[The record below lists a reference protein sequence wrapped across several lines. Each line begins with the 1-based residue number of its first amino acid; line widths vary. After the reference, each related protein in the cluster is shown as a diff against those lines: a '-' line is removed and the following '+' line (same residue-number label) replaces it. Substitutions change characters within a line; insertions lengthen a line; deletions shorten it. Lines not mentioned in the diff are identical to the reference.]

1 MKLKTFQ
8 NENFKKGKAIIEIKT
23 KNIKIIEG
31 KVDNLLL
38 LKILKIQNR
47 KKKHEYNLQKCIF
60 ESRNTLRPVLIKYY
74 ANLIRFIQTCS
85 QNSAGCFFDPKNV
98 LIFND
103 KFIHTI

>member
-1 MKLKTFQ
+1 LKLKTFQ

-47 KKKHEYNLQKCIF
+47 KKNTNIIF
-60 ESRNTLRPVLIKYY
+60 K
-74 ANLIRFIQTCS
+74 
-85 QNSAGCFFDPKNV
+85 SASLKV
-98 LIFND
+98 EIL
-103 KFIHTI
+103 